1 MRQSSRMLS
10 AAVIS
15 YAGLVG
21 SFVASVV
28 ASRLLGVEGKGLFSL
43 FVATIT
49 GLSLLATLGVHQGQL
64 FHVSRRPEW
73 LGHFMT
79 NAVPFSLLGGGAA
92 AALYFLGGWALG
104 WTDVRAL
111 GVFGVIAGLVVV
123 PVTVLMI
130 FQRQYFLVLHRYE
143 LAKVAGTVAVTLPL
157 FGYVALYLVHQ
168 TSLDAF
174 LGAFVGSQLV
184 CLVVF
189 QVPVQ
194 RLGAHGGGFSPELAR
209 QSLGFGLRQLASI
222 FCSYLMGRLDFFIV
236 AQYLG
241 GRGLGIYSVAV
252 SLAEITVRLSN
263 EIGTML
269 YPAFSGRTLKPG
281 QPAAALRLVT
291 LMAVVAGASMALIS
305 APLVQLLFGPAFAEA
320 VPALRWLVVG
330 TVAWS
335 TTHVTWTYV
344 SATGRPAIGVLV
356 YSIATAVDVLLN
368 VLLLPRLGVIGA
380 SIAAA
385 TSYIVAAL
393 LFLHFFRRT
402 ETCSLRQAFIAN
414 ASDLQLL
421 WKAARAVAGRFGRLV
436 GGSFVEVQGAPD

>member
-1 MRQSSRMLS
+1 MLS

-21 SFVASVV
+21 SFVASVL

-49 GLSLLATLGVHQGQL
+49 GLSLLATFGVHQGQL

-73 LGHFMT
+73 LMHFMS
-79 NAVPFSLLGGGAA
+79 NAVPFSLVGGVAV
-92 AALYFLGGWALG
+92 AALYFLGGWALA
-104 WTDVRAL
+104 WPDVRSL
-111 GVFGVIAGLVVV
+111 GVFGVAAGLVVV
-123 PVTVLMI
+123 PVSVLMM

-157 FGYVALYLVHQ
+157 VGYIGLYIFHE
-168 TSLDAF
+168 TSLEAF
-174 LGAFVGSQLV
+174 LAAFVGSQII
-184 CLVVF
+184 CFAIF
-189 QVPVQ
+189 QVPVR
-194 RLGAHGGGFSPELAR
+194 RLGPPRGGFSNDLAR
-209 QSLGFGLRQLASI
+209 RSLGFGLRQLASI
-222 FCSYLMGRLDFFIV
+222 FASYLMGRLDFFIV

-281 QPAAALRLVT
+281 APAAALRLVT
-291 LMAVVAGASMALIS
+291 LMAVVAGGLLALVS
-305 APLVQLLFGPAFAEA
+305 GPLVRLLFGPAFAGA

-344 SATGRPAIGVLV
+344 SAAGRPAIGLLV
-356 YSIATAVDVLLN
+356 YSIATAVDVLCN
-368 VLLLPRLGVIGA
+368 IVLLPRLGVIGA
-380 SIAAA
+380 SISAAA
-385 TSYIVAAL
+385 SYIVAAL
-393 LFLHFFRRT
+393 LFLHFFRQT
-402 ETCSLRQAFIAN
+402 EACSLRQAFIAN
-414 ASDLQLL
+414 RSDIRRLRN
-421 WKAARAVAGRFGRLV
+421 AARGAVRRL
-436 GGSFVEVQGAPD
+436 GELLSGSMVEVQGARD